1 MRIVTVC
8 RMNQARSP
16 FAQAVL
22 ERNFPDDQISS
33 TGVTAIE
40 GTSILDSVVDTAKNW
55 GTPITQSSS
64 RALSKAMDDLMAADL
79 VITAE
84 NSHSVVI
91 RNLGYRG
98 AMRSYE
104 EILEDQD
111 FIPIDPGGLLPDAV
125 SRELGKVGALTLR
138 AALDAKGYPHAHDI
152 HVVIP
157 HGVSDLGVALA
168 HAQMARIGDG
178 AILIDTDL
186 RAPLNN
192 EIEDLGLERIF
203 FDVDQMEVVDLPEIT
218 SQQILTHSR
227 QIDFPERY
235 FLSPA
240 WREWIQRLAN
250 KSPVVLVTAP
260 RHSRMR
266 RLADSY
272 LASYMSDE
280 FTVISA

>member
-22 ERNFPDDQISS
+22 ERNFPGDQISS
-33 TGVTAIE
+33 TGVSAIE
-40 GTSILDSVVDTAKNW
+40 GTAILPSVIETARNW
-55 GTPITQSSS
+55 GVPITQTKS
-64 RALSKAMDDLMAADL
+64 RTLRNASNDLLIADL
-79 VITAE
+79 VIAAE
-84 NSHSVVI
+84 QSHADSV
-91 RNLGYRG
+91 RNLGYKG
-98 AMRSYE
+98 ALRNYE
-104 EILEDQD
+104 EILEDRD
-111 FIPIDPGGLLPDAV
+111 FIPVDPGGLLPDAV

-168 HAQMARIGDG
+168 HAQMSRMSEG
-178 AILIDTDL
+178 AILIDADL
-186 RAPLNN
+186 RAPLIN

-203 FDVDQMEVVDLPEIT
+203 FDVDQLEVVDLPEIT
-218 SQQILTHSR
+218 SGQILTHSR
-227 QIDFPERY
+227 QLDFPEKY

-240 WREWIQRLAN
+240 WREWIQRLAD
-250 KSPVVLVTAP
+250 KSPVVIVTAP
-260 RHSRMR
+260 RHSSMR

>member
-22 ERNFPDDQISS
+22 ERNFPEDQISS
-33 TGVTAIE
+33 TGVTAIQ
-40 GTSILDSVVDTAKNW
+40 GTSILDSVIDIAKSW

-64 RALSKAMDDLMAADL
+64 RALSEAIDDLMAADL

-84 NSHSVVI
+84 SSHSDLI
-91 RNLGYRG
+91 RNLGYTG

-104 EILEDQD
+104 EILEDRD
-111 FIPIDPGGLLPDAV
+111 FIPVDPGGLLPDAV

-138 AALDAKGYPHAHDI
+138 AALDAKGFPHSHNI

-168 HAQMARIGDG
+168 HAQMARIGEG

-186 RAPLNN
+186 RAPLIN
-192 EIEDLGLERIF
+192 EIEDMGLEKIF
-203 FDVDQMEVVDLPEIT
+203 FDVDHLGVVDLPEIT

-227 QIDFPERY
+227 QIDFPERC
-235 FLSPA
+235 FLSPT
-240 WREWIQRLAN
+240 WREWIQRLAD

>member
-33 TGVTAIE
+33 TGVTAIQ
-40 GTSILDSVVDTAKNW
+40 GTSILDSVIDTAKNW

-64 RALSKAMDDLMAADL
+64 RAISKAMDDLMAADL

-84 NSHSVVI
+84 SSHSDVI
-91 RNLGYRG
+91 RNLGYTG

-111 FIPIDPGGLLPDAV
+111 FIPIDPGGLMPDAI

-168 HAQMARIGDG
+168 NAQMARIGEG
-178 AILIDTDL
+178 AILIDADL

-240 WREWIQRLAN
+240 WREWIQRLAD
-250 KSPVVLVTAP
+250 KTPVVLVTAP

>member
-22 ERNFPDDQISS
+22 ERNFPEDQISS
-33 TGVTAIE
+33 TGVAAIE
-40 GTSILDSVVDTAKNW
+40 GTPVLDAVVATAKNW
-55 GTPITQSSS
+55 GVTINQHSS
-64 RALSKAMDDLMAADL
+64 RALSSASGDIARADL

-84 NSHSVVI
+84 NIHSDAI
-91 RNLGYRG
+91 RNLGFNG
-98 AMRSYE
+98 TVRSYE
-104 EILEDQD
+104 EIVEDPD
-111 FIPIDPGGLLPDAV
+111 FVPIDPVGLLPDAM

-138 AALDAKGYPHAHDI
+138 AALDAKGYPHMYDI

-157 HGVSDLGVALA
+157 HGVSDIGLALA
-168 HAQMARIGDG
+168 TAQMARVQNG
-178 AILIDTDL
+178 AVLVDADL

-192 EIEDLGLERIF
+192 EIEDMGLERIF
-203 FDVDQMEVVDLPEIT
+203 FDVDHFGVSEIAT
-218 SQQILTHSR
+218 ITTEQILTHNR
-227 QIDFPERY
+227 QVDFPERY

-240 WREWIQRLAN
+240 WRTWIQQLAN
-250 KSPVVLVTAP
+250 LSPVVIVTAP
-260 RHSRMR
+260 RHSRAR

-272 LASYMSDE
+272 LASYMADE

>member
-22 ERNFPDDQISS
+22 ERNFPGDQISS
-33 TGVTAIE
+33 TGVAAIH

-84 NSHSVVI
+84 SSHSDVI
-91 RNLGYRG
+91 RNLGYTG

-168 HAQMARIGDG
+168 HAQMARISEG
-178 AILIDTDL
+178 AILVDADL
-186 RAPLNN
+186 RAPLIN

-240 WREWIQRLAN
+240 WREWIQRLAD
-250 KSPVVLVTAP
+250 KAPVVIVTAP

>member
-84 NSHSVVI
+84 NSHSDVI
-91 RNLGYRG
+91 RNLGYAG
-98 AMRSYE
+98 AIRSYE

-138 AALDAKGYPHAHDI
+138 AALDAKGYPHAHNI

-168 HAQMARIGDG
+168 HAQMARIGEG

-240 WREWIQRLAN
+240 WREWIQRLAD

>member
-22 ERNFPDDQISS
+22 ERNFPGDQISS
-33 TGVTAIE
+33 TGIAAIQ
-40 GTSILDSVVDTAKNW
+40 GTSILDSVLTTAKNW
-55 GTPITQSSS
+55 GVDITQSSS
-64 RALSKAMDDLMAADL
+64 RSLSKAMDDLLAADL

-84 NSHSVVI
+84 NSHSDVI
-91 RNLGYRG
+91 RNLGYAG
-98 AMRSYE
+98 LMRSYE

-111 FIPIDPGGLLPDAV
+111 FIPEDPGGLLPDAV

-138 AALDAKGYPHAHDI
+138 AALDAKGYPHTHDI

-168 HAQMARIGDG
+168 EAQMTRIARG
-178 AILIDTDL
+178 AILIDADL
-186 RAPLNN
+186 RAPLIN

-203 FDVDQMEVVDLPEIT
+203 FDVDQLEVVDLPDIT
-218 SQQILTHSR
+218 SGQILTHSR
-227 QIDFPERY
+227 QLDFPERY

-240 WREWIQRLAN
+240 WREWIQRLAD
-250 KSPVVLVTAP
+250 KSPVVIVTAP

>member
-22 ERNFPDDQISS
+22 ERNFPGDQISS
-33 TGVTAIE
+33 TGIAAIQ
-40 GTSILDSVVDTAKNW
+40 GTSILDSVLTTAKNW
-55 GTPITQSSS
+55 GVDITQSSS
-64 RALSKAMDDLMAADL
+64 RSLSKAMDDLLAADL

-84 NSHSVVI
+84 NSHSDVI
-91 RNLGYRG
+91 RNLGYAG
-98 AMRSYE
+98 LMRSYE

-111 FIPIDPGGLLPDAV
+111 FIPEDPGGLLPDAV

-168 HAQMARIGDG
+168 HAQMARMSEG
-178 AILIDTDL
+178 AILIDADL
-186 RAPLNN
+186 RAPLIN

-203 FDVDQMEVVDLPEIT
+203 FDVDQLEVVDLPDIT
-218 SQQILTHSR
+218 SGQILTHSR
-227 QIDFPERY
+227 QLDFPERY

-240 WREWIQRLAN
+240 WREWIQRLAD
-250 KSPVVLVTAP
+250 KSPVVIVTAP

>member
-33 TGVTAIE
+33 TGITAIE
-40 GTSILDSVVDTAKNW
+40 GTSILESVVHTAKNW

-64 RALSKAMDDLMAADL
+64 RALSRAMDDLMAADL

-84 NSHSVVI
+84 NSHSDVI
-91 RNLGYRG
+91 RNLGYTG
-98 AMRSYE
+98 LMRSYE

-138 AALDAKGYPHAHDI
+138 AALDVKGYRHAHNI
-152 HVVIP
+152 HAVIP

-178 AILIDTDL
+178 AILIDADL
-186 RAPLNN
+186 RAPLIN
-192 EIEDLGLERIF
+192 EIEDMGLERIF

-227 QIDFPERY
+227 QLDFPERY

-240 WREWIQRLAN
+240 WREWIQRLAD

>member
-1 MRIVTVC
+1 
-8 RMNQARSP
+8 MNQARSP

-22 ERNFPDDQISS
+22 ERNFPGDQISS
-33 TGVTAIE
+33 TGVSAIE
-40 GTSILDSVVDTAKNW
+40 GTAILPSVIETAKNW
-55 GTPITQSSS
+55 GVPITQTKS
-64 RALSKAMDDLMAADL
+64 RTLRNASNDLLIADL
-79 VITAE
+79 VIAAE
-84 NSHSVVI
+84 QSHADSV
-91 RNLGYRG
+91 RNLGYKG
-98 AMRSYE
+98 ALRNYE
-104 EILEDQD
+104 EILEDRD
-111 FIPIDPGGLLPDAV
+111 FIPVDPGGLLPDAV

-168 HAQMARIGDG
+168 HAQMSRMSEG
-178 AILIDTDL
+178 AILIDADL
-186 RAPLNN
+186 RAPLIN

-203 FDVDQMEVVDLPEIT
+203 FDVDQLEVVDLPEIT

-227 QIDFPERY
+227 QLDFPEKY

-240 WREWIQRLAN
+240 WREWIQRLAD
-250 KSPVVLVTAP
+250 KSPVVIVTAP

>member
-33 TGVTAIE
+33 TGVTAIQ
-40 GTSILDSVVDTAKNW
+40 GTSILESVVDTAKNW
-55 GTPITQSSS
+55 GTPITQNSS
-64 RALSKAMDDLMAADL
+64 RALIKAMDDLMAADL

-84 NSHSVVI
+84 NSHSDVI
-91 RNLGYRG
+91 RNLGYTG

-168 HAQMARIGDG
+168 NAQMARIGEG

-240 WREWIQRLAN
+240 WREWIQRLAD

>member
-33 TGVTAIE
+33 TGVAAIQ
-40 GTSILDSVVDTAKNW
+40 GTSILDSVLTTAKNW
-55 GTPITQSSS
+55 GVDITQSSS
-64 RALSKAMDDLMAADL
+64 RALSTAMDDLLTADL

-84 NSHSVVI
+84 NAHSDVI
-91 RNLGYRG
+91 RNLGYTG
-98 AMRSYE
+98 LMRSYE

-157 HGVSDLGVALA
+157 HGVSDLGIALA
-168 HAQMARIGDG
+168 EAQMTRIAED
-178 AILIDTDL
+178 AILIDADL
-186 RAPLNN
+186 RAPLIN

-203 FDVDQMEVVDLPEIT
+203 FDVDQLEVVDLPEIT
-218 SQQILTHSR
+218 SSQILTHSR
-227 QIDFPERY
+227 QLDFPEKY

-240 WREWIQRLAN
+240 WREWIQRLAD
-250 KSPVVLVTAP
+250 KSPVVIVTAP

-280 FTVISA
+280 FTVISG

>member
-1 MRIVTVC
+1 
-8 RMNQARSP
+8 MNQARSP

-84 NSHSVVI
+84 NSHSDII
-91 RNLGYRG
+91 RNLGYTG

-168 HAQMARIGDG
+168 NAQMARIGEG
-178 AILIDTDL
+178 AILIDADL

-240 WREWIQRLAN
+240 WREWIQRLAD
-250 KSPVVLVTAP
+250 KTPVVLVTAP

>member
-1 MRIVTVC
+1 
-8 RMNQARSP
+8 MNQARSP

-22 ERNFPDDQISS
+22 ERNFPDDEISS
-33 TGVTAIE
+33 TGVIAIQ

-84 NSHSVVI
+84 NSHSDVI
-91 RNLGYRG
+91 RNLGYTG

-138 AALDAKGYPHAHDI
+138 AALDAKGYPHTHSI

-168 HAQMARIGDG
+168 HAQMARITEG

-186 RAPLNN
+186 RAPLIN
-192 EIEDLGLERIF
+192 EIEDMGLEKIF

-240 WREWIQRLAN
+240 WREWIQRLAD

>member
-33 TGVTAIE
+33 TGVTAIQ
-40 GTSILDSVVDTAKNW
+40 GTLILDSVIDTAKNW

-64 RALSKAMDDLMAADL
+64 RALSKAMDDLIEADL

-84 NSHSVVI
+84 NAHSDVI
-91 RNLGYRG
+91 RNLGYTG
-98 AMRSYE
+98 AIRSYE

-138 AALDAKGYPHAHDI
+138 AALDAKGYPHTHDI

-168 HAQMARIGDG
+168 HAQMARISEG
-178 AILIDTDL
+178 AILIDADL

-227 QIDFPERY
+227 QIDFPERH

-240 WREWIQRLAN
+240 WREWIQRLAD
-250 KSPVVLVTAP
+250 KAPVVIVTAP

>member
-1 MRIVTVC
+1 
-8 RMNQARSP
+8 MNQARSP

-22 ERNFPDDQISS
+22 ERNFPGDQISS
-33 TGVTAIE
+33 TGIAAIQ
-40 GTSILDSVVDTAKNW
+40 GTSILDSVLTTAKNW
-55 GTPITQSSS
+55 GVDITQSSS
-64 RALSKAMDDLMAADL
+64 RALSKAMEDLLAADL

-84 NSHSVVI
+84 NSHSDVI
-91 RNLGYRG
+91 RNLGYTG
-98 AMRSYE
+98 LMRSYE

-138 AALDAKGYPHAHDI
+138 AALDAKGYPHTHDI

-157 HGVSDLGVALA
+157 HGVSDLGIALA
-168 HAQMARIGDG
+168 EAQMTRIAEG
-178 AILIDTDL
+178 AILIDADL
-186 RAPLNN
+186 RAPLIN

-203 FDVDQMEVVDLPEIT
+203 FDVDQLEVVDLPEIT
-218 SQQILTHSR
+218 SSQILTHSR
-227 QIDFPERY
+227 QLDFPEKY

-240 WREWIQRLAN
+240 WREWIQRLAD
-250 KSPVVLVTAP
+250 KSPVVIVTAP

-280 FTVISA
+280 FTVISG

>member
-1 MRIVTVC
+1 
-8 RMNQARSP
+8 MNQARSP

-22 ERNFPDDQISS
+22 ERNFPEDQISS

-84 NSHSVVI
+84 NSHSDVI
-91 RNLGYRG
+91 RNLGYAG
-98 AMRSYE
+98 AIRSYE

-138 AALDAKGYPHAHDI
+138 AALDAKGYPHAHNI

-168 HAQMARIGDG
+168 HAQMARIGEG

-240 WREWIQRLAN
+240 WREWIQRLAD

-260 RHSRMR
+260 RHSRIR

>member
-22 ERNFPDDQISS
+22 ERNFPGDQISS
-33 TGVTAIE
+33 TGIAAIQ
-40 GTSILDSVVDTAKNW
+40 GTSILDSVLTTAKNW
-55 GTPITQSSS
+55 GVDITQSSS
-64 RALSKAMDDLMAADL
+64 RSLSKAMDDLLTADL

-84 NSHSVVI
+84 NAHSDVI
-91 RNLGYRG
+91 RNLGYTG
-98 AMRSYE
+98 LMRSYE

-168 HAQMARIGDG
+168 HAQMARMSEG
-178 AILIDTDL
+178 AILIDADL
-186 RAPLNN
+186 RAPLIN

-203 FDVDQMEVVDLPEIT
+203 FDVDQLDVVDLPEIT
-218 SQQILTHSR
+218 SGQILTHSR
-227 QIDFPERY
+227 QLDFPEKY

-240 WREWIQRLAN
+240 WREWIQRLAD
-250 KSPVVLVTAP
+250 KSPVVIVTAP